1 MYTSTNPL
9 FCKPKMAFYTT
20 TEYPAYLQM
29 SINTP
34 KKANF
39 CTSNKTCAMQ
49 NTNK

>member
-1 MYTSTNPL
+1 
-9 FCKPKMAFYTT
+9 
-20 TEYPAYLQM
+20 M

-49 NTNK
+49 NTNMQQELDTLDKCVRFE